1 MILAV
6 NVNAAIDWVFFID
19 RFIPGAHMRPHK
31 TVLSVGGK
39 GLDTAL
45 VLQTIGA
52 PTWAITF
59 AAGKN
64 GEILAGLL
72 ADRHVKT
79 ETLWVPGET
88 RTANVIVETDLNRHS
103 HITTTGYSLTRS
115 DCDNF
120 LQKLDSITADASWA
134 VMAGS
139 LPKGAPA
146 DFYREIIHVL
156 HIKGVKTLIDHHGSA
171 LINTLQ
177 EQPEIVKMNQE
188 EFLATFKTEV
198 RTLDDWV
205 RVCREQMKKNAIKT
219 LIITCGKEGILA
231 FTSQGVFQTGCSV
244 IKEINAAGAGDAVSA
259 AIVYRLSLGDDWT
272 QALTWA
278 AAISAAVV
286 LTEGTAECNNSDIE
300 YLYPRAWVKKIAQ

>member
-52 PTWAITF
+52 PTQAVTF

-64 GEILAGLL
+64 GETLSHLL
-72 ADRHVKT
+72 AERHVKT
-79 ETLWVPGET
+79 EFLWVPGET

-103 HITTTGYSLTRS
+103 HITTSGYSVTRS

-120 LQKLDSITADASWA
+120 LQKVDELSQEADWA

-139 LPKGAPA
+139 LPTGAPA
-146 DFYREIIHVL
+146 DFYREIIKVL
-156 HIKGVKTLIDHHGSA
+156 HNKGVKTLIDHHGSA
-171 LINTLQ
+171 LRHSLQ
-177 EQPEIVKMNQE
+177 EKPEIVKMNQE
-188 EFLATFKTEV
+188 EFLATFKAEA
-198 RTLDDWV
+198 RYMDDWV
-205 RVCREQMKKNAIKT
+205 TVCREQMAKNAIGT
-219 LIITCGKEGILA
+219 LIITRGKEGILA
-231 FTSQGVFQTGCSV
+231 FTPQDVFHAGCNEV
-244 IKEINAAGAGDAVSA
+244 KEINSAGAGDAVSA
-259 AIVYRLSLGDDWT
+259 AIVYRLSLGEDWT

-278 AAISAAVV
+278 AAVSAAVV
-286 LTEGTAECNNSDIE
+286 LTEGTAECAPADIQN
-300 YLYPRAWVKKIAQ
+300 LYPRVWVKKIG